1 MRRARAEAIL
11 TEDGI
16 YRQPWFLE
24 SLLEL
29 ADDLAAAGEKKK
41 RLAIM
46 WELRG
51 CPYCKETH
59 LVNFAKPEISAFI
72 QQHFEILQLNLI
84 GSREVVDFDG
94 EKLSEKRLAQKYDV
108 RYTPTFQFFPDSAAA
123 LAGAEAARARG
134 RPRAGLHAAAAVS
147 GDVPLRV
154 RARLREGQ
162 PAGLSE
168 GEQLDPGL
176 APPSGYGVSTTLPIP
191 ARCSTISCASPAS
204 PSGRT
209 LSISTFNLPSDATLS
224 ASLKLSGVSIGFP
237 KIVMTLR

>member
-1 MRRARAEAIL
+1 MISRRLMLTGSVASGLAMLPGAAHTEAIL

-29 ADDLAAAGEKKK
+29 ADDLGAAAEKKK

-94 EKLSEKRLAQKYDV
+94 DKLSEKRLAQKYDV

-123 LAGAEAARARG
+123 LTGKKPREREVARAQGYMQPPQFLAMFRYVTE
-134 RPRAGLHAAAAVS
+134 RAYEKGS
-147 GDVPLRV
+147 
-154 RARLREGQ
+154 
-162 PAGLSE
+162 
-168 GEQLDPGL
+168 
-176 APPSGYGVSTTLPIP
+176 LP
-191 ARCSTISCASPAS
+191 
-204 PSGRT
+204 
-209 LSISTFNLPSDATLS
+209 DY
-224 ASLKLSGVSIGFP
+224 LKVNS
-237 KIVMTLR
+237 